1 MADYKF
7 INFKREDGRA
17 DLTMNSLPHNL
28 LSVEMLEELVDALDG
43 LRDDETLK
51 VLYIRGEGG
60 VFCGGVQVEDL
71 TADRIG
77 SLMPLYTRMY
87 SYLSSIRGLI
97 LAGVQGEA
105 FGHGCELAA
114 FCDVTIGSESA
125 LFGFPDIKLGLFPPI
140 ATAVL
145 PRLVGRNRA
154 LDWII
159 SGRTFTADE
168 AAAGHLITRTIPDE
182 VLGEYMDDY
191 AEQVAKSSAPAIVLA
206 KRAVDESMYE
216 PVMEALRTTE
226 STYMLDLMNCIDPHE
241 GLQASISEREPVWR
255 NR

>member
-1 MADYKF
+1 MADYKW
-7 INFKREDGRA
+7 INFDRKDGRA
-17 DLTMNSLPHNL
+17 DLTLNSLPYNL
-28 LSVEMLEELVDALDG
+28 LSVEMLEEIVDALDG
-43 LRDDETLK
+43 LRDDDTLK

-60 VFCGGVQVEDL
+60 VFCSGVKVEDL
-71 TADRIG
+71 TADHVG

-87 SYLSSIRGLI
+87 GYLANIRGLI
-97 LAGVQGEA
+97 LAGIEGEA

-114 FCDVTIGSESA
+114 FCDVAIASESA
-125 LFGFPDIKLGLFPPI
+125 LFGFPNIKLGLFPPI
-140 ATAVL
+140 ATAIL
-145 PRLVGRNRA
+145 PLLVGRNVA

-182 VLGEYMDDY
+182 VLKEYVDEY
-191 AEQVAKSSAPAIVLA
+191 ADQISKSSAPAIVLA
-206 KRAVDESMYE
+206 KRAVNESMYE
-216 PVMEALRTTE
+216 PVLEALRITE

-241 GLQASISEREPVWR
+241 GMAASIAEREPVWR